1 MATLVRSLPTRPRD
15 STFSAPAP
23 PLSPAALDGGRPL
36 SGRHRRKTCPTWRP
50 SHHRSPTLPVEE
62 HQEASH
68 ATHPII

>member
-36 SGRHRRKTCPTWRP
+36 SGASSAEDVPDVA
-50 SHHRSPTLPVEE
+50 SLPPPKP
-62 HQEASH
+62 
-68 ATHPII
+68 HPPR